1 MKDYEKL
8 LHDAE
13 KSNIQ
18 GQEKIVIGISS
29 ALFGLLLTMNGK
41 ISLDNEYATLWLK
54 ILIISNGIA
63 LFSSLMS
70 YIPAY
75 FATKNLLEKK
85 EEKFW
90 YIATQCLNL
99 VSLVATLITIFI
111 LVIVLCY
118 IF

>member
-1 MKDYEKL
+1 MDEHEKL
-8 LHDAE
+8 LHNAE

-18 GQEKIVIGISS
+18 GQEKIVVGITS
-29 ALFGLLLTMNGK
+29 ALFGLLLTINGK
-41 ISLDNEYATLWLK
+41 IPLDNECLTLWLK

-70 YIPAY
+70 YLPAH

-85 EEKFW
+85 ESNYW
-90 YIATQCLNL
+90 YIATQFLNCI
-99 VSLVATLITIFI
+99 SLVATLITIVV